1 MSNAAHKI
9 WVKVKGERFLVEVSD
24 LNSRPIIA
32 TVEGTL
38 FEIYPDSVQEG
49 DDPDPNNQSPI
60 YQPKE
65 QIHSIPGETVCEVIA
80 PMPGDITQ
88 ILVKTGQAVQPGDPL
103 CVLDAMKMKNTIH
116 APQAGVIQEIN
127 IQVGQAVDQGPGSS
141 IELILSVP
149 V

>member
-1 MSNAAHKI
+1 MSESAHKI

-32 TVEGTL
+32 VVEGTL
-38 FEIYPDSVQEG
+38 FEIYPETEIQDVEPDSSDQ
-49 DDPDPNNQSPI
+49 DNL

-65 QIHSIPGETVCEVIA
+65 QIHSIPGETICEVIA

-88 ILVKTGQAVQPGDPL
+88 IHVKAGQSVQPGDPL

-116 APQAGVIQEIN
+116 APQAGIIEEIK
-127 IQVGQAVDQGPGSS
+127 IGEGQAVDHGVV
-141 IELILSVP
+141 LFRLS
-149 V
+149 